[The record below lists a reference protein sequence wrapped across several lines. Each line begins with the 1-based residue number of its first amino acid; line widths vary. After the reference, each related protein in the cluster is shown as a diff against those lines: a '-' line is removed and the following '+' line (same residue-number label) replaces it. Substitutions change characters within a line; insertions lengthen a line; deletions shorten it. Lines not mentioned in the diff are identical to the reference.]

1 MYTLTDDDS
10 RNSFTD
16 GIFANMFATLTGG
29 AFLTGL
35 ALHLGMDEFM
45 IGLLGAIPFIVTVFQ
60 LPTSYLVQRY
70 DVRKK
75 TCVMGAAI
83 ARIAWLPILIAA
95 FVPMPFENFRL
106 YIILFLFLIS
116 HASASISHL
125 AWLSWMSDLIP
136 DNIRGSFFGA
146 RNMLIGAGGMIAM
159 MVFGKILDLSKNHL
173 NNGVPIGLS
182 VTFLFAILFGAA
194 SLRFLNKVYELPS
207 VTSHTPVSFWS
218 NLNLPLKEANFR
230 RFLAFAFCW
239 SFAVY
244 FASPFFTL
252 YFLKNLNFSY
262 TFVAVLGTLS
272 ALADLLGMRVWGK
285 LSDRVKNK
293 SIIQLASWVAVFAPF
308 AWVSVRPGSWVAPII
323 IHIVAGGFW
332 AGINLCT
339 NNLLLRISPT
349 ENKGIFFST
358 YSVIAGAG
366 AVVAPITAGFLLR
379 IMPEAEI
386 TIFDVELLPLHL
398 VFMASTLMRFASR
411 MLLKSVIEPDAAPV
425 SQLVRILRNV
435 RGLNVANGFNS
446 LLHPFVEIVS
456 KKNNNKVRA

>member
-1 MYTLTDDDS
+1 MISDDFK
-10 RNSFTD
+10 NSYYD

-29 AFLTGL
+29 AFLTGF
-35 ALHLGMDEFM
+35 ALYLGMDELM

-106 YIILFLFLIS
+106 YIILFLFLMS
-116 HASASISHL
+116 HAAASISHL

-159 MVFGKILDLSKNHL
+159 MMFGKILDLSKNYL
-173 NNGVPIGLS
+173 NNGVSVGLS
-182 VTFLFAILFGAA
+182 ATFLFAILFGVA
-194 SLRFLNKVYELPS
+194 SLRFLNKVYEPPPI
-207 VTSHTPVSFWS
+207 TPHIPVSFWN

-230 RFLAFAFCW
+230 RFLIFTFCW
-239 SFAVY
+239 SFAVH
-244 FASPFFTL
+244 FAGPFLTL
-252 YFLKNLNFSY
+252 YFLKYLNFSY
-262 TFVAVLGTLS
+262 AFIAVLGTLS

-293 SIIQLASWVAVFAPF
+293 SIIQLASWVAVFVPF
-308 AWVSVRPGSWVAPII
+308 AWISVRPGSLVAPII

-332 AGINLCT
+332 AGITLCT
-339 NNLLLRISPT
+339 NNLLFRISSG

-366 AVVAPITAGFLLR
+366 AAIAPITAGLLLR
-379 IMPEAEI
+379 IMPEAKI
-386 TIFDVELLPLHL
+386 NILDVELLPLHL
-398 VFMASTLMRFASR
+398 IFMASTLMRFASR
-411 MLLKSVIEPDAAPV
+411 MLLKTIIESDAAPV

-435 RGLNVANGFNS
+435 RGLNVANGFDS
-446 LLHPFVEIVS
+446 LLHPFVEIVGR
-456 KKNNNKVRA
+456 KNKIIVKS